1 MAQRGGGTDVRTD
14 KRKNLPI
21 LQDFVSYRGRCS
33 KRERHLNKDKSCLI
47 SNGKSFLEKKMN
59 INYEL
64 QLQQRKNKFD
74 PNKDASNICENER
87 IFLNL
92 LEFT

>member
-1 MAQRGGGTDVRTD
+1 MAFVRE
-14 KRKNLPI
+14 
-21 LQDFVSYRGRCS
+21 FVCV
-33 KRERHLNKDKSCLI
+33 KREK
-47 SNGKSFLEKKMN
+47 GG
-59 INYEL
+59 
-64 QLQQRKNKFD
+64 NKFD

>member
-1 MAQRGGGTDVRTD
+1 MRTRREETRGQGDCFVQLIAKLVSMSMSISKYNLG
-14 KRKNLPI
+14 KKNNSTSKGYISVKCQPI
-21 LQDFVSYRGRCS
+21 F
-33 KRERHLNKDKSCLI
+33 
-47 SNGKSFLEKKMN
+47 
-59 INYEL
+59 
-64 QLQQRKNKFD
+64 NKFD